1 MDYLNDIYIV
11 CKAEIDKPVNGI
23 PLDMLG
29 DHSFN
34 VAAILFRLHED
45 YEFNLPEAVTMAIVH
60 DMPEM
65 ELNDVPRI
73 IKQRYPLIKDAFRA
87 CELDVI
93 DELPMPVRAYLQT
106 YEQMDTVEAKM
117 VKFADVIQCKQYAH
131 TEMKLGNH
139 GYMEDV
145 YHASLK
151 RINEMKEELKD
162 HERR

>member
-1 MDYLNDIYIV
+1 MNYLEDIYILSHIKRYSTV
-11 CKAEIDKPVNGI
+11 HTLRTESVAE
-23 PLDMLG
+23 
-29 DHSFN
+29 HSFN

-151 RINEMKEELKD
+151 RINEMKEELKH